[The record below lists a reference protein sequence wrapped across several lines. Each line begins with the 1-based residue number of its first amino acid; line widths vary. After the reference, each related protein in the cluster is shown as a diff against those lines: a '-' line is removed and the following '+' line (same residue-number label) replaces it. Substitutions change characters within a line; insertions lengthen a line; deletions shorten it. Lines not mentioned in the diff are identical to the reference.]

1 MIMESKNNKF
11 IERLMINQNFKCA
24 PDCIDLFSIEEYKKI
39 LDTDNK
45 HEKDILK
52 QIKYLVDASALST
65 GISAVCGTRNKT
77 FCFNYGY
84 TDFSNSKSV
93 DEHTIFDL
101 ASVTKLFLTICFFKL
116 YEQGFVDFNKAI
128 SYYSN
133 EFVNVGNLTLYDLMH
148 FNHTVITDKRITDTN
163 TDEAV
168 SLIKNSKIK
177 NNIPTYSDIPAIILG
192 MLFKKISSVELEDFL
207 TKEIIVPLEL
217 KNTFWNS
224 SGIVSENYM
233 NYDNEYIFIDGRLKK
248 IQTDKFQVHDQKAR
262 ILSEDGKHL
271 CGHAGLFST
280 ANDISKLCI
289 ALLNEKII
297 SKNALNLIGDN
308 SSACSK
314 QRFGF
319 LSYVKNPSLKDS
331 EIYWAM
337 SGNSFAMSGFTGTY
351 LLIDPSNNLFC
362 FIGGNKINNKLT
374 KCNDPDFIKKT
385 NLCYSKNY
393 IYKKDCLRDSLCNL
407 ALTNID

>member
-1 MIMESKNNKF
+1 MH
-11 IERLMINQNFKCA
+11 
-24 PDCIDLFSIEEYKKI
+24 FS
-39 LDTDNK
+39 
-45 HEKDILK
+45 
-52 QIKYLVDASALST
+52 
-65 GISAVCGTRNKT
+65 
-77 FCFNYGY
+77 
-84 TDFSNSKSV
+84 
-93 DEHTIFDL
+93 HTI
-101 ASVTKLFLTICFFKL
+101 
-116 YEQGFVDFNKAI
+116 
-128 SYYSN
+128 
-133 EFVNVGNLTLYDLMH
+133 
-148 FNHTVITDKRITDTN
+148 ITDKRITDTN

-217 KNTFWNS
+217 KNTFWNA

-262 ILSEDGKHL
+262 ILSENGKHL

-297 SKNALNLIGDN
+297 SKNVLNLIGDN

-314 QRFGF
+314 QRLGF

-374 KCNDPDFIKKT
+374 KCNDPDFIKKPIYAT
-385 NLCYSKNY
+385 QRIIFIKKIAFVTLCV
-393 IYKKDCLRDSLCNL
+393 
-407 ALTNID
+407 T